1 MLSGRPCDLL
11 PNKTLSCIWVAKPVD
26 WIIYIGMPVVR
37 TVVRSLAWCTV
48 TWLPN
53 FLGSVDYHISLANGL
68 RAARGAPPWTCQVL
82 FRKKNAIT
90 CILARNTWASV
101 SVIYY
106 PSIKCKYNTLF
117 FSKNLWWLFFI
128 YMSEKKSLYMHA
140 REPRMIVNLLLT
152 LTNACTFL
160 PSLWYFNLWSLASH
174 AFASQASL

>member
-1 MLSGRPCDLL
+1 MFFFLRNSSPLFSMTRSSSFSVIHVSVNTKNNAKNDTTLLLSGRPCDFL

-82 FRKKNAIT
+82 FRKKNAII

-128 YMSEKKSLYMHA
+128 YMSEK
-140 REPRMIVNLLLT
+140 
-152 LTNACTFL
+152 
-160 PSLWYFNLWSLASH
+160 
-174 AFASQASL
+174 

>member
-1 MLSGRPCDLL
+1 MTRLCCCPGGLVISFQIKPWVAFGL
-11 PNKTLSCIWVAKPVD
+11 PNLLIELF
-26 WIIYIGMPVVR
+26 YIGMPVVL

-82 FRKKNAIT
+82 FRKKNAII

-106 PSIKCKYNTLF
+106 RSIKCKYNRLF

-128 YMSEKKSLYMHA
+128 YMSEK
-140 REPRMIVNLLLT
+140 
-152 LTNACTFL
+152 
-160 PSLWYFNLWSLASH
+160 
-174 AFASQASL
+174 